1 MIDMASLAYMNH
13 EKYCI
18 QEKYDAM
25 VLIELIVYLGFEHVA
40 NI

>member
-25 VLIELIVYLGFEHVA
+25 VLIELIAVTWVS
-40 NI
+40 NK